1 MKRFACA
8 APLLLFPILLLP
20 TGCAPRAAAPVAV
33 PAAVA
38 ATATAAA
45 RPTPL
50 PMLEPPDLPPEPA
63 GLRIGWEAEELAVKG
78 ENARALLL
86 YRASW
91 EAGHHDLRNAYNAA
105 CVAVRA
111 GERAEALTWLTRA
124 IEGGWCDGAHAAKDP
139 DLAPLRAGAEAAT
152 LDALLRRAE
161 SNRGSAECN
170 DSELNAIQIADQED
184 RSEGPNP
191 TGAQKNF
198 ESVRERDAARR
209 ARVAGLVREGRVHTK
224 ADWFAAAIVYQHGAS
239 LDDFERAR
247 TYAYESAKLG
257 NRDGF
262 WLTAAAWDRW
272 LLNAGYP
279 QRFGTQYTCKPKC
292 VLKPY
297 DPSVTD
303 DERTRW
309 NCPTLAEAEART
321 FE

>member
-1 MKRFACA
+1 MKRFAGA
-8 APLLLFPILLLP
+8 APLQLLLLPILLLP
-20 TGCAPRAAAPVAV
+20 AGCAPRAAAPVAA
-33 PAAVA
+33 PAAPAAA
-38 ATATAAA
+38 ATA

-50 PMLEPPDLPPEPA
+50 PMLEPPDLPPEPP
-63 GLRIGWEAEELAVKG
+63 GMRISWEAEELAVKG

-91 EAGHHDLRNAYNAA
+91 DAGHHDPRNAYNAA
-105 CVAVRA
+105 CVAVRG

-124 IEGGWCDGAHAAKDP
+124 IDGGWCDTAHAAKDP
-139 DLAPLRAGAEAAT
+139 DLVPLRAGAEAST

-161 SNRGSAECN
+161 SNRGGAECN

-184 RSEGPNP
+184 RTEGPNP

-198 ESVRERDAARR
+198 ESVRVRDAARR
-209 ARVAGLVREGRVHTK
+209 ARVAEIVTEGRVRTK
-224 ADWFAAAIVYQHGAS
+224 GDWFAAAIVYQHGAS

-247 TYAYESAKLG
+247 KYAYESAKLG
-257 NRDGF
+257 NRDGS

-279 QRFGTQYTCKPKC
+279 QRFGTQYRCKPKC
-292 VLKPY
+292 VLQPY

-303 DERTRW
+303 DERKRW

-321 FE
+321 FD